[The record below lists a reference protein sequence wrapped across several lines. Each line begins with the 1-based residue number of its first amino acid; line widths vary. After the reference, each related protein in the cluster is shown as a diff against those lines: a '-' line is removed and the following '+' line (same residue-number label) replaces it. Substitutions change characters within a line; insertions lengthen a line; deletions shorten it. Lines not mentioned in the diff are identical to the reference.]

1 MIGRT
6 FALHEFPS
14 LIEAIFSS
22 EDEDKAIRRLPVN
35 GAQMLIEV
43 LDEARLLVAVSL
55 LVETDVNTFCQLG
68 TEYSRSFVPGPKE
81 MS

>member
-43 LDEARLLVAVSL
+43 LDEARLLVVMNL
-55 LVETDVNTFCQLG
+55 LVETDVNTCQLG
-68 TEYSRSFVPGPKE
+68 TEYSRPFVPGPKE